1 MQKPISNKIK
11 IRIIGLTSI
20 VFLSLIAYLNQPT
33 VLVYWKYANYQLE
46 KAIGED
52 KSFIVDALA
61 NTLST
66 AKEAGYTCPNRQSI
80 GRFAYLEMIRRR
92 NNSSSSYHVYQMSE
106 CVTLP
111 TGEII
116 LNINSGNSRYN
127 LLLKVDSSKPN
138 GYRVLDITGQV
149 LG

>member
-1 MQKPISNKIK
+1 MKKSISNKLK
-11 IRIIGLTSI
+11 IRIVAWTSL
-20 VFLSLIAYLNQPT
+20 VLLSLLAYVNQPT
-33 VLVYWKYANYQLE
+33 VLVYWAYAKYQLE

-52 KSFIVDALA
+52 RSFINDALG

-66 AKEAGYTCPNRQSI
+66 AREAGYTCPDRQSI
-80 GRFAYLEMIRRR
+80 GHFAYLEMIRRR
-92 NNSSSSYHVYQMSE
+92 NNSSGSYPVFQMSE

-116 LNINSGNSRYN
+116 LKINSGNSRYN

-138 GYRVLDITGQV
+138 CYRVLDITGQA